1 MYVVEVMVAGEYK
14 TYASF
19 ETLREARNEATQLR
33 IAGYSA
39 RIVDTAWRVK
49 GTPEYVR

>member
-1 MYVVEVMVAGEYK
+1 MYVVEVMVGGEYK

-19 ETLREARNEATQLR
+19 ETLREARGEATQLR

-39 RIVDTAWRVK
+39 RIVDTTCRVK
-49 GTPEYVR
+49 GTPEFVK